1 MHKLHITLVA
11 GLLAA
16 AAVLGTFAATHT
28 VSLGSAHAR
37 TSDAS
42 VRAREHRLNR
52 FEASLHRALA
62 KKPPALPTVPKTSAA
77 QRPGTSAT
85 QPRVVYRRPP
95 AIVIVRHTHHGDDGG
110 SREAADT
117 EGGGGAD

>member
-1 MHKLHITLVA
+1 MHRLHITLVA

-28 VSLGSAHAR
+28 VSLGAAHSR
-37 TSDAS
+37 TSGAS
-42 VRAREHRLNR
+42 VRAREQQLNR

-62 KKPPALPTVPKTSAA
+62 KKPPVLPTVPKTPAA
-77 QRPGTSAT
+77 QLPGTPAT

-110 SREAADT
+110 SREAADG
-117 EGGGGAD
+117 EGGGGGD